1 MEPLFLIACLS
12 VAAVDLP
19 AALPC
24 ASPCTDGQ
32 CELSVVVTADV
43 RHAAHAPARAAARR
57 SVGVVRGAARVAAK
71 PVRLIAKAKPLRRSA
86 RVAVMPLKAVRGVR
100 LICPRPRR

>member
-43 RHAAHAPARAAARR
+43 HHSTHAQAAARR
-57 SVGVVRGAARVAAK
+57 SVGVVRKAARVAT
-71 PVRLIAKAKPLRRSA
+71 V
-86 RVAVMPLKAVRGVR
+86 PLKAVRRVR
-100 LICPRPRR
+100 LICPRRRGG